1 LGGGNRYH
9 VPNFLNHPPQRVVG
23 GRGRVYGDGLVERVP
38 GERGR
43 RGCLLVS
50 IAVVGGRRRD
60 AAGYHV
66 GV

>member
-1 LGGGNRYH
+1 MGGGNRYH

-43 RGCLLVS
+43 GCGGL
-50 IAVVGGRRRD
+50 IAVGVVGGRRRD
-60 AAGYHV
+60 ATGYHV